1 MDERVTAQAA
11 QRSSNLPVKSTA
23 DIAIDGMIAAGI
35 DTLYCLPGVQ
45 NDPFFDACGT
55 ASRR

>member
-11 QRSSNLPVKSTA
+11 QRSNALPVKSTA

-35 DTLYCLPGVQ
+35 DTFIYAGC
-45 NDPFFDACGT
+45 DAL
-55 ASRR
+55 AILQSSH